1 MLAEAQRAS
10 MLQIMGIDVYRLR
23 ATIAP
28 AAADAARQLA
38 AAIVVIGANAAV
50 PAHFKLQLPRALGV
64 AAPRVHWCDIGATI
78 ADDAA
83 GYVAIGTEAARAL
96 GAQLSTMQQNR
107 SIIATTAEAP
117 ALLGSGAAKRALW
130 QVLKP
135 VARRLREL

>member
-10 MLQIMGIDVYRLR
+10 MLQAMGIDVYRLR
-23 ATIAP
+23 AT
-28 AAADAARQLA
+28 AAAGAHASA
-38 AAIVVIGANAAV
+38 AAIVVVADASV

-64 AAPRVHWCDIGATI
+64 AAPCVHWCDIAAKI

-107 SIIATTAEAP
+107 SIIATTAEPP
-117 ALLGSGAAKRALW
+117 ALLCSGAAKRALW

-135 VARRLREL
+135 VARRLREF

>member
-10 MLQIMGIDVYRLR
+10 MLQVMGIDVYRLR
-23 ATIAP
+23 VTAAP
-28 AAADAARQLA
+28 AAEAARTHA

-50 PAHFKLQLPRALGV
+50 PAHFKLQLPRALGTS
-64 AAPRVHWCDIGATI
+64 APCVHWCDISAKI

-107 SIIATTAEAP
+107 SIIATTAEPP
-117 ALLGSGAAKRALW
+117 ALLCSGAAKRALW